1 MGTNGAAESERLHKY
16 MNCSFI
22 NKTYKKKKCR
32 FSWENMAFFL
42 NLIAKILLIKQSI
55 CVKIGANRENTSN
68 NDGNSR
74 DYLWTSISAIYKQ
87 LL

>member
-1 MGTNGAAESERLHKY
+1 MRITAYKEDLLHKY

-32 FSWENMAFFL
+32 FSWEIMAFFL
-42 NLIAKILLIKQSI
+42 NLIIKILLIKQSI

-68 NDGNSR
+68 KDGNSR
-74 DYLWTSISAIYKQ
+74 
-87 LL
+87 